1 MNLLFCLNYQK
12 GSKEKKLNEPKYIKQ
27 RLKMETNIYVLLLQ
41 EGKYYVGKSQN
52 IKKRIQ
58 EHSSGLGS
66 EWTKLYKPIKVIE
79 IIKNVSPFEED
90 KKTKEYMAK
99 YGIENVRGGTYTS
112 IEFEEGVEEFIQK
125 EIWSATDKCT
135 LCGRSGHFVKDCIAT
150 SDIFGNKI
158 EFEYVYETSD
168 EDSDSSEYSDDSGY
182 IYKKDVRCF
191 KCGKIGHYSS
201 TCYSR

>member
-1 MNLLFCLNYQK
+1 
-12 GSKEKKLNEPKYIKQ
+12 
-27 RLKMETNIYVLLLQ
+27 METNIYVLLLQ